1 MTSILKSFVALYAA
15 VLVLAMGLGLLATFL
30 SVRLSLQGFSTQVT
44 GLILT
49 AYFMGSVVGA
59 FYCRHL
65 IQRMGHIRS
74 FSAFAVLATAMVMLH
89 AATNSALAWA
99 LLRFFTGL
107 STIGL
112 FMVIE
117 SWLNEGASPQT
128 RGRVFSLYMVIYY
141 LGSSAGQQLLN
152 FGNVSGET
160 LFFVVGLLLLSCI
173 IPVAM
178 TRVRHVSLPDVAPMG
193 LKHIIKRAPLGLI
206 GCFTAGLTS
215 SAFYTMGPVFCQKMN
230 LSVAQLS
237 SFMTIAV
244 LGGLVFQWP
253 VGSISDRFDRSIVIP
268 SLVGLFAIVSGA
280 MILAAQNSFGVF
292 MAGASLF
299 GGLLFSIYPVA
310 VARTHDMFE
319 AKDVVT
325 VSSALLL
332 FYGIGAVIGPMASAA
347 AIESLDS
354 PQGFFVYF
362 SIISVV
368 SAGVGFLLRQKEIAQ
383 IIPVE
388 DQGDFMVM
396 NHISPVALQIDLR
409 LEDPE
414 IVVENV
420 SYQPGPVHHHP
431 GQGNI

>member
-15 VLVLAMGLGLLATFL
+15 ALVLAIGLGLLATFL

-65 IQRMGHIRS
+65 IQRFGHIRS
-74 FSAFAVLATAMVMLH
+74 FSAFAFFATAMVMLH
-89 AATNSALAWA
+89 AATDSALAWA
-99 LLRFFTGL
+99 ILRFFTGL

-141 LGSSAGQQLLN
+141 LGSSGGQQLLN
-152 FGNVSGET
+152 FGNVTGQT

-178 TRVRHVSLPDVAPMG
+178 TRVRHVSLPDVSPMK

-237 SFMTIAV
+237 SFMTVTV

-253 VGSISDRFDRSIVIP
+253 VGTISDRFDRSIVIP
-268 SLVGLFAIVSGA
+268 LLVGLFAIVSGG
-280 MILAAQNSFGVF
+280 MILAAQNSFGFF
-292 MAGASLF
+292 MAAASLF
-299 GGLLFSIYPVA
+299 GGLMFSIYPVA
-310 VARTHDMFE
+310 VARTQDMFE
-319 AKDVVT
+319 SKDVVT

-332 FYGIGAVIGPMASAA
+332 FQGIGAVIGPMASAA
-347 AIESLDS
+347 AIELLDS

-362 SIISVV
+362 SIISVI
-368 SAGVGFLLRQKEIAQ
+368 SAGVGLFLRQKEIAQ

-388 DQGDFMVM
+388 DQGDFMM
-396 NHISPVALQIDLR
+396 MDHTSPIVLQIDLR
-409 LEDPE
+409 QEDPE
-414 IVVENV
+414 TVGENV
-420 SYQPGPVHHHP
+420 SHQPGPTHHHP
-431 GQGNI
+431 GQGHI